1 MLTSVIIPTR
11 NRESLLKK
19 CLAAVLAQDVAL
31 TFEVIVVND
40 GSTDG
45 TRKFLDLLHDDR
57 VRVVHHE
64 TPRGKSEARNSGVRA
79 ARGEI
84 VAFTDDDMAVDKSW
98 LAELARMFSTSD
110 VIGVFGETRYV
121 DDGRAHYF
129 PERVVANPH
138 ARFPMGGNIAY
149 RREVFDRV
157 GFFDPRFDAYAN
169 EDTEF
174 ALRTLRVGQ
183 LVANPNAIATHTQSR
198 WTAKTL
204 IKSAKNAS
212 VWPLLMKRYTP
223 ELRVADFHTPIM
235 GRIVYPKDYL
245 ALLVSPIL
253 IPILLLR
260 FFLHGQRN
268 IFLFF
273 LKWPV
278 LLIVR
283 RVMIWREAGREN
295 IFVV

>member
-31 TFEVIVVND
+31 TFEIIVVND

-64 TPRGKSEARNSGVRA
+64 ASRGKSEARNSGVRA

-98 LAELARMFSTSD
+98 LAELVQMFSTSD
-110 VIGVFGETRYV
+110 IVGVFGETRYV

-129 PERVVANPH
+129 PERIVANPR

-183 LVANPNAIATHTQSR
+183 LVANPNAIATHAQST

-212 VWPLLMKRYTP
+212 VWPVLIKRYAP
-223 ELRVADFHTPIM
+223 ELLVANFHTPIV
-235 GRIVYPKDYL
+235 GRVVYPQDYL
-245 ALLVSPIL
+245 ALLASPIL

-260 FFLHGQRN
+260 FIFHGQKN
-268 IFLFF
+268 IFLF
-273 LKWPV
+273 LVKWPV
-278 LLIVR
+278 LLITR
-283 RVMIWREAGREN
+283 RALIWREAWRER
-295 IFVV
+295 IFVL